1 MNEQDVMFERLV
13 EKMRLVRLQRNAT
26 KQCRLWFGRTA
37 RCFGIDVSVV
47 SAERMALAGLAK
59 KSFN

>member
-1 MNEQDVMFERLV
+1 MQQNNVDYGLAGRQDVLGSTNV
-13 EKMRLVRLQRNAT
+13 
-26 KQCRLWFGRTA
+26 C
-37 RCFGIDVSVV
+37 VSVV